1 MNPPVPNESLQPS
14 LLWPRCRC
22 GPLVIDFELGRVDR
36 NGESVVLQPIPL
48 RILAMLLER
57 PGRPVS
63 REQLHRAIWP
73 AYPLDSF
80 ERNLY
85 TAMRKL
91 RRAIGDDARTPALV
105 ETLRAKGYRWCG
117 PAPIPD
123 DPGQNAPAE
132 PVANAP
138 TPAASP
144 SLSPL
149 RAFLHRIG
157 TAWKV
162 RDAYLLPTLAL
173 AAVLAL
179 SLRSILESKH
189 DAPAGNADS
198 IALTL
203 RPATLS
209 TRPEVQAL
217 ENALAARYRLYDPSK
232 PEHAPAATV
241 HVWLS
246 PDGIQL
252 RVSGNQVS
260 DATGEAIA
268 LDAPLAIEQAL
279 LRIGILAPAA
289 RLSTQ
294 SPALTPPHEALLRK
308 ADARIASGREDAL
321 VSIRSAP

>member
-1 MNPPVPNESLQPS
+1 MNPPVPNESLQPN

-22 GPLVIDFELGRVDR
+22 GSLVIDFELGRVDR
-36 NGESVVLQPIPL
+36 NGESVALQPIPL

-57 PGRPVS
+57 AGRPVS

-91 RRAIGDDARTPALV
+91 RRAIGDDARTPTLV
-105 ETLRAKGYRWCG
+105 ETLRAKGYRWSG

-123 DPGQNAPAE
+123 EPAGHAPAA
-132 PVANAP
+132 PVPDAP
-138 TPAASP
+138 TPAAP
-144 SLSPL
+144 RSLHL
-149 RAFLHRIG
+149 LQAFLHRIG
-157 TAWKV
+157 TAWKA

-179 SLRSILESKH
+179 SLRSILESMH

-217 ENALAARYRLYDPSK
+217 EHALAARYRLYDPSK
-232 PEHAPAATV
+232 PEHPPAAIV
-241 HVWLS
+241 HIWLS
-246 PDGIQL
+246 PDGVHL
-252 RVSGNQVS
+252 RVSGNRLAGAS
-260 DATGEAIA
+260 GDAIA

-279 LRIGILAPAA
+279 LRVGILAPAA

-294 SPALTPPHEALLRK
+294 SPALTQPPEALLRK
-308 ADARIASGREDAL
+308 TDARIARGRVVAPE
-321 VSIRSAP
+321 SIRPAP